1 VDEVA
6 QDGMPGGDRL
16 HHEDLAVGT
25 QYLFPARVL
34 TEEEIAAFTDAYDA
48 SPAPGQERPGACA
61 PSPAP
66 YLATSRAPC
75 LASPLHS
82 CVLMMRMLCDGL
94 LNATASLGSPGID
107 AVRWLRPVAAGEALR
122 TRFTV
127 QEKRDLASRPDVG
140 ISKVLVELLD
150 AHGEPVTTW
159 LTNQLVRR
167 RRPGPVPN
175 APPRRTQ
182 PSLASLWDGAEPGA
196 PPPCDAFFE
205 DCSVGATSDFGGHT
219 FAEAEIVAF
228 ARRFDPQP
236 FHVDAAS
243 AKASLFGALCAS
255 GWHTAAVLTG
265 KLARARASGSAEAHA
280 RGARLPTVGP
290 TLAWLDVRW
299 PRPVYVGDR
308 IVYRTRICELSPA
321 ERPDRGLV
329 TRTVQGRNQRQ
340 EIVLAFT
347 SLDLLE
353 RRTPLAPRG

>member
-25 QYLFPARVL
+25 PYLFAARVL
-34 TEEEIAAFTDAYDA
+34 TEEEIIAFADAYDA
-48 SPAPGQERPGACA
+48 SPA
-61 PSPAP
+61 S
-66 YLATSRAPC
+66 YLAPSRAPSV
-75 LASPLHS
+75 ASPLHS

-94 LNATASLGSPGID
+94 LNAVASLGSPGID

-150 AHGEPVTTW
+150 AGGRPLTTW

-167 RRPGPVPN
+167 RRPGPAAN
-175 APPRRTQ
+175 APPRRT
-182 PSLASLWDGAEPGA
+182 PPALASLWDAPEADA
-196 PPPCDAFFE
+196 PPACDGFFE
-205 DCSVGATSDFGGHT
+205 DCRVGATGDFGSHT
-219 FAEAEIVAF
+219 FTEAEIVAF

-255 GWHTAAVLTG
+255 GWQTAAVFTG
-265 KLARARASGSAEAHA
+265 KLAKERAARRAVAHA

-290 TLAWLDVRW
+290 TLAWIDVRW

-308 IVYRTRICELSPA
+308 IAYRTRITGLSPA

-329 TRTVQGRNQRQ
+329 TRAVQGCNQRQ
-340 EIVLAFT
+340 ETVLAFT